1 MLMTKLR
8 DMQDKYGA
16 PRWMYIYYAMMYAL
30 IFTVA
35 MVISTK

>member
-1 MLMTKLR
+1 MIKLK
-8 DMQDKYGA
+8 DIQNKYGA
-16 PRWMYIYYAMMYAL
+16 PRWMYIYYAIMYVF